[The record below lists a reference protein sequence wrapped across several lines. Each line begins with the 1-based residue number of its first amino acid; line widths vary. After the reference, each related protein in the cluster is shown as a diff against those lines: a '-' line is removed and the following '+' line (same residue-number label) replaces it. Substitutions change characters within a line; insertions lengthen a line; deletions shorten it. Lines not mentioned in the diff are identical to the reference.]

1 MERQKKH
8 QRRLLLFI
16 CIALFVFANVLF
28 STTLQFTL
36 GAEKTTYTTVIEDLS
51 ADSTFKLT
59 DYPEDYTDYSVN
71 VIQVAESTDKELFI
85 YVYIPT
91 PGIEVTT
98 LNMATSKDVTSVK
111 NYKLKLLSKS
121 TTLYKYVVTNFTLRP
136 TDTRYYNIVSIFRLP
151 NRLIDKDPDNGNTI
165 NEVAHEVAQL
175 WTFTGSGASTEVTR
189 VDTET
194 ITITD
199 KYVGFVRYPQSGA
212 LSTGAV
218 YAFGN
223 IDPGFDSH
231 FVAFNTDKTIDK
243 LLEADVYY
251 TSQSYSYYN
260 KTTGVITPV
269 DEETFGNETG
279 TTVHLTYNDVGGG
292 TIGKYRKYEWYRIQ
306 TMEEFMLS
314 EDNEYIYNCGV
325 FNIKEQDKLT
335 AEGRKDL
342 QGKNWVLRFVETDY
356 KYTKDFVAGYTT
368 TRQNWTIVGNVTI
381 LRLKFDC
388 NGQIYN
394 LGVVDGKHT
403 GDGIPDNEHTVS
415 IEPNTSLFSGIK
427 KVFKIIA
434 YCLLGVLAF
443 IILAPI
449 LPYIIKAILLVIK
462 YVLLVVWWVIT
473 LPFKL
478 FRRNK

>member
-59 DYPEDYTDYSVN
+59 DYPENYTDYSVN
-71 VIQVAESTDKELFI
+71 VIQMAESTDKELFI

-136 TDTRYYNIVSIFRLP
+136 TYIRYYNIVSIFRSP
-151 NRLIDKDPDNGNTI
+151 NRLIDKDLDNGNTI

-175 WTFTGSGASTEVTR
+175 WTFTDTDNSTEITR
-189 VDTET
+189 VDTEV
-194 ITITD
+194 ITVTD
-199 KYVGFVRYPQSGA
+199 KYVGFVRYDQSSQSYA
-212 LSTGAV
+212 WTGV
-218 YAFGN
+218 KIGRYE
-223 IDPGFDSH
+223 PGFDSH
-231 FVAFNTDKTIDK
+231 FIAFNTDRQIDK

-251 TSQSYSYYN
+251 TSQTYSYYKQTN
-260 KTTGVITPV
+260 LGVTLHENEEFG
-269 DEETFGNETG
+269 DEIE
-279 TTVHLTYNDVGGG
+279 TTVHLTYNDVGSG
-292 TIGKYRKYEWYRIQ
+292 IGNQFKKYEWYRIQ
-306 TMEEFMLS
+306 TVEEFVLS
-314 EDNEYIYNCGV
+314 EDYQYTYSCGL
-325 FNIKEQDKLT
+325 FNIVEQNKIT
-335 AEGRKDL
+335 SEGKKDL
-342 QGKNWVLRFVETDY
+342 QGKKWLLRFAETDY
-356 KYTKDFVAGYTT
+356 VNTKTQNVTITT
-368 TRQNWTIVGNVTI
+368 NKKWTIVGNVTI

-403 GDGIPDNEHTVS
+403 GDGTPDNERTIS

-427 KVFKIIA
+427 NVFKIIA
-434 YCLLGVLAF
+434 YCLLGILAF

-462 YVLLVVWWVIT
+462 YVLLIVWWVIT

>member
-121 TTLYKYVVTNFTLRP
+121 TTLYKYVVTNFSLRP

-151 NRLIDKDPDNGNTI
+151 NRLIDKDTDNGNTI

-199 KYVGFVRYPQSGA
+199 KYVGFVRYGQSSQSYA
-212 LSTGAV
+212 WTGV
-218 YAFGN
+218 N
-223 IDPGFDSH
+223 IGRYEPGFDSH
-231 FVAFNTDKTIDK
+231 FIAFNTDRKIDK

-251 TSQSYSYYN
+251 TSQSYSYIKVTN
-260 KTTGVITPV
+260 AGIPV
-269 DEETFGNETG
+269 TEEENFGSETEA
-279 TTVHLTYNDVGGG
+279 TVHLTYNDVGGG
-292 TIGKYRKYEWYRIQ
+292 TGNQFKKYEWYRIQ

-356 KYTKDFVAGYTT
+356 QNTKTQDTAIT
-368 TRQNWTIVGNVTI
+368 TRKKWTIVGNVTI

-403 GDGIPDNEHTVS
+403 GDGVPDNEHTVS
-415 IEPNTSLFSGIK
+415 IEPNTSLFGGIK
-427 KVFKIIA
+427 KVLKIIA

>member
-16 CIALFVFANVLF
+16 CIALFVFANVLY

-36 GAEKTTYTTVIEDLS
+36 GAEKTTYTSVIEDLS

-59 DYPEDYTDYSVN
+59 DYPENYTDYSIN
-71 VIQVAESTDKELFI
+71 VIQVAESTDKELYI

-98 LNMATSKDVTSVK
+98 LNMTTSKDVTSVK

-121 TTLYKYVVTNFTLRP
+121 TTLYKFVVNNFSLRP
-136 TDTRYYNIVSIFRLP
+136 TETRYYNIVSIFRLP
-151 NRLIDKDPDNGNTI
+151 NRLIDKAPDNGNTI

-199 KYVGFVRYPQSGA
+199 KYVGFVRYPQDMQLSSGVT
-212 LSTGAV
+212 L
-218 YAFGN
+218 AFGRTE
-223 IDPGFDSH
+223 PGFDSH
-231 FVAFNTDKTIDK
+231 FVAFNTDRKIDK

-251 TSQSYSYYN
+251 TSQTYSHY
-260 KTTGVITPV
+260 KETSGLVTVK
-269 DEETFGNETG
+269 DEEAFGNEIE

-292 TIGKYRKYEWYRIQ
+292 TAGKFRTYEWYRIQ
-306 TMEEFMLS
+306 TIEEFLIA
-314 EDNEYIYNCGV
+314 ENKEYIYNCGV
-325 FNIKEQDKLT
+325 FNIKTQDKLT
-335 AEGRKDL
+335 SEGRRNL
-342 QGKNWVLRFVETDY
+342 QDKTWVLRFAETDY
-356 KYTKDFVAGYTT
+356 KNTGSVTPVDI
-368 TRQNWTIVGNVTI
+368 RRENWTIVGNVTI

-403 GDGIPDNEHTVS
+403 GDGIPDNEHITS
-415 IEPNTSLFSGIK
+415 IEPNTSLFNGIK

-434 YCLLGVLAF
+434 YCLLCILAF

-462 YVLLVVWWVIT
+462 YVLLAIWWIIT
-473 LPFKL
+473 LPMKI